1 MQVVPPKGGG
11 KGASAKQNFKRTW
24 PEAAASWERAAPA
37 QAPAQ
42 AAKGSG
48 KKKGK
53 RELRCFHCQ
62 EPGHVTYACPQK
74 KAGQPAVP
82 RAAAKAAA

>member
-1 MQVVPPKGGG
+1 MAQPKGGG
-11 KGASAKQNFKRTW
+11 KGASAKQNLKRNW

-62 EPGHVTYACPQK
+62 EPGHVAGACPK
-74 KAGQPAVP
+74 KAAGQPAVP